1 MQSSDVA
8 GWPAMFKAV
17 RDYDEEEI
25 RYCKEDIDT
34 LLVFVS
40 SSVVECYPD

>member
-1 MQSSDVA
+1 MS
-8 GWPAMFKAV
+8 KAL

-34 LLVFVS
+34 LLVFVGS
-40 SSVVECYPD
+40 FLPLGALRSHSIR